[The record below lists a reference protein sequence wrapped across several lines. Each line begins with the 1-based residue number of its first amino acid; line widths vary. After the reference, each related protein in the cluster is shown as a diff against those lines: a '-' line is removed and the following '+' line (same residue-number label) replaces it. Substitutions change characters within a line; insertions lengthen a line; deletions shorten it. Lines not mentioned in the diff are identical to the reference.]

1 MSREFKSVFKEEL
14 ELFIKYK
21 RSGGLKY
28 EKEITYLRRIDSRIS
43 DIPLSEKKISI
54 EIFDYL
60 SEPAVKKAHNYAAQ
74 YYVLKDFCHFLQSG
88 GYTDIYCE
96 EKSFHIQSNHIPV
109 LFSRNEM
116 YSIIEK
122 ADQKALA
129 HKSCKIFGNYYG
141 CCIILRL
148 LYGCGLRISEAVK
161 IRYEDCSLTQGTIN
175 IHNSKRK
182 VSRMI
187 VVSESLKQCLV
198 QYVEYFDIQSGFLFK
213 NRAGNVL
220 SEDSFRKFY
229 RSVLSEMGYDSSI
242 RVHDLRH
249 TFTNEA
255 LEQMMNAGF
264 SENTVLVYLSR
275 YLGHNTI
282 TETEYYIHFTHR
294 VKDRMMQTNEE
305 FSSHLYREV
314 LQDEK

>member
-1 MSREFKSVFKEEL
+1 M
-14 ELFIKYK
+14 Y
-21 RSGGLKY
+21 
-28 EKEITYLRRIDSRIS
+28 RIDSRIN
-43 DIPLSEKKISI
+43 DIPLSEKKISV
-54 EIFDYL
+54 ETFDYL
-60 SEPAVKKAHNYAAQ
+60 SEPDVKKAHNYAAQ
-74 YYVLKDFCHFLQSG
+74 YYVLKDFCRFLQMN

-122 ADQKALA
+122 ADQKALE
-129 HKSCKIFGNYYG
+129 HRNDKIFRNYYG

-148 LYGCGLRISEAVK
+148 LYGCGLRIGEAMK
-161 IRYEDCSLTQGTIN
+161 IRYEDCNMALGTIN
-175 IHNSKRK
+175 IYNSKRK
-182 VSRMI
+182 VSRVI
-187 VVSESLKQCLV
+187 VVSESLEQCLV
-198 QYVEYFDIQSGFLFK
+198 QYAEYFDIQSGFLFT
-213 NRAGNVL
+213 NRNGNKL
-220 SEDSFRKFY
+220 SENYFRKFY
-229 RSVLSEMGYDSSI
+229 HSVLSEMGYDPSI

-255 LEQMMNAGF
+255 LEQMMNAGY

-282 TETEYYIHFTHR
+282 SETEYYIHFTDR
-294 VKDRMMQTNEE
+294 FKDRMIQANRE
-305 FSSHLYREV
+305 FSGHLYQEV